1 MKKIHIFAGQALV
14 ITALTVAPAMAQSTS
29 QGQAGS
35 QPQSGTQSGQT
46 TGSRTGGDSSDRT
59 RDREREQTTSYGEK
73 VGEDVPSQGTQTDQ
87 RGRTAADQSGRE
99 AGTSASLR
107 GPDRTFLTDALA
119 GNQAEVQL
127 AQLAQQKASSE
138 SVRELAETIEQHHQ
152 QANAKLTAIAADAA
166 AGDNVPAL
174 KPQHKQL
181 HDRLSKL
188 EGAAFDRMYAS
199 EMVKEHQ
206 KDIQKYEKAS
216 AKLQHAELKAYASET
231 LPTLK
236 KHLDMARNAQGA
248 SPRTR

>member
-1 MKKIHIFAGQALV
+1 MKNIYTFAAQAVV
-14 ITALTVAPAMAQSTS
+14 ITALSAAPALAQSTS
-29 QGQAGS
+29 SGQSSG

-46 TGSRTGGDSSDRT
+46 TGSRTGGDSSDRE
-59 RDREREQTTSYGEK
+59 RERPKTTTYGEK
-73 VGEDVPSQGTQTDQ
+73 VGEDVPTQGTQTDQ

-99 AGTSASLR
+99 ASGSSLR
-107 GPDRTFLTDALA
+107 GADRTFLADAMA
-119 GNQAEVQL
+119 GNQAEIQL
-127 AQLAQQKASSE
+127 AQLAQQKASSQG
-138 SVRELAETIEQHHQ
+138 VRDLAQAIQQHHQ
-152 QANAKLTAIAADAA
+152 DANSKLTSIATDASA
-166 AGDNVPAL
+166 ANNATAL

-188 EGAAFDRMYAS
+188 EGAEFDRMYAS

-216 AKLQHAELKAYASET
+216 TQLQHAGLKSYATET

-248 SPRTR
+248 SPKTR

>member
-1 MKKIHIFAGQALV
+1 MKNIYSFAGHAL
-14 ITALTVAPAMAQSTS
+14 IISALTIAPAAAQSTS
-29 QGQAGS
+29 SGQTSG

-46 TGSRTGGDSSDRT
+46 TGSRTGSDSSDRN
-59 RDREREQTTSYGEK
+59 RDRERPKGTSYGEK

-99 AGTSASLR
+99 GGSAAGLR
-107 GPDRTFLTDALA
+107 GPDRMFLTDALEE
-119 GNQAEVQL
+119 NQAEIQL
-127 AQLAQQKASSE
+127 AELAQQKASSQA
-138 SVRELAETIEQHHQ
+138 VRELAQTIQQHHE
-152 QANAKLTAIAADAA
+152 QANTKLTSIASEAA
-166 AGDNVPAL
+166 AGNNAPPL

-188 EGAAFDRMYAS
+188 EGAEFDRMYAS

-206 KDIQKYEKAS
+206 KDIQKYQKAS
-216 AKLQHAELKAYASET
+216 TQLQHAGLKAYATET

-248 SPRTR
+248 SSKTR